1 MISKTAL
8 HALKA
13 VATLAERPGEF
24 QGASSIA
31 ERIGAPQNYL
41 GKLLQGL
48 IQSGIVRSQKGKG
61 GGFQLARTPEQI
73 SLFDVVEPIDHVSRW
88 EGCFMGKA
96 ACTAN
101 TPCAMHTQWVA
112 IRSDYLKMLK
122 ESTVADIVAHRVPM
136 MTTRSRLFLFAH

>member
-13 VATLAERPGEF
+13 VAALAERPGEF

-31 ERIGAPQNYL
+31 VRIDAPQNYL

-48 IQSGIVRSQKGKG
+48 IQSGIVSSQKGKG
-61 GGFQLARTPEQI
+61 GGFQLARTPEEI
-73 SLFDVVEPIDHVSRW
+73 SLFDVVEPFDHVSRW

-96 ACTAN
+96 ACSAAS
-101 TPCAMHTQWVA
+101 PCAMHDQWVA
-112 IRSDYLKMLK
+112 IRNGYLKMLR
-122 ESTVADIVAHRVPM
+122 ESTVADIVAHRVPLLN
-136 MTTRSRLFLFAH
+136 T

>member
-13 VATLAERPGEF
+13 TVALAERPGEF

-48 IQSGIVRSQKGKG
+48 IQSGVVNSLKGKG
-61 GGFQLARTPEQI
+61 GGFKLAQPPEKI
-73 SLFDVVEPIDHVSRW
+73 SLFDVVEPVDHVSRW
-88 EGCFMGKA
+88 EGCFMGN
-96 ACTAN
+96 ACCSPA
-101 TPCAMHTQWVA
+101 TPCAMHSKWVT

-122 ESTVADIVAHRVPM
+122 ETTLADIVAHRGPLR
-136 MTTRSRLFLFAH
+136 TR

>member
-13 VATLAERPGEF
+13 VAALAERPGEF

-31 ERIGAPQNYL
+31 ARIDAPQNYL

-48 IQSGIVRSQKGKG
+48 IQSGIVSSQKGKG
-61 GGFQLARTPEQI
+61 GGFQLARSPQKI

-96 ACTAN
+96 SCSATS
-101 TPCAMHTQWVA
+101 PCAMHDQWVA
-112 IRSDYLKMLK
+112 IRNGYLKMLK

-136 MTTRSRLFLFAH
+136 MTT